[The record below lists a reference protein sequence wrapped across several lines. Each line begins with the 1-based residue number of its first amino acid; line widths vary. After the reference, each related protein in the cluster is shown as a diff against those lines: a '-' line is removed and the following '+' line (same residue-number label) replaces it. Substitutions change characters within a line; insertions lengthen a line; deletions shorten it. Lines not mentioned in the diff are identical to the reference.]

1 MQTKKVFFF
10 LSFFIIQIK
19 YDQSFL
25 NIEAIGLSSLIIN
38 EKIGGCSDGQM
49 SNQCQVPESK
59 GKYPKASI
67 QIYLPVHLILFLQ
80 LCLSPMP
87 HKKCTCAIFID
98 LILIDSC

>member
-49 SNQCQVPESK
+49 SNQCQVP
-59 GKYPKASI
+59 
-67 QIYLPVHLILFLQ
+67 
-80 LCLSPMP
+80 
-87 HKKCTCAIFID
+87 
-98 LILIDSC
+98 